1 MKGAL
6 SSTALTLH
14 ISSKGLQSKGLPA
27 ISYSASPCLHKC
39 KLLFLS
45 FLTAAT
51 CIMRC
56 AMAIGFTFR
65 VTSAPPWT
73 RFSFHTSL
81 RARSC
86 QSQDAMARAPARQQP
101 SSRRRSRGSICRAC
115 RSLTSRSGSACQ
127 AVALAGGI
135 GMDAGGCP
143 SSSTCCSEA
152 LQEGQ

>member
-65 VTSAPPWT
+65 VTSVPPWT

-81 RARSC
+81 CARSC
-86 QSQDAMARAPARQQP
+86 QSQDDGPSACAPAAFVTQ
-101 SSRRRSRGSICRAC
+101 SRGIICRY
-115 RSLTSRSGSACQ
+115 CQ
-127 AVALAGGI
+127 SYILQWQCLPDCGI
-135 GMDAGGCP
+135 GWGQRNGCRP
-143 SSSTCCSEA
+143 LSYQLHL
-152 LQEGQ
+152 LQ